1 VKIDV
6 NDLYRSLPAMLSFF
20 PTFLPFL
27 LFAFVA
33 SITPGPTNILVL
45 SHSARYGFAAAVP
58 IIFGACAS
66 AATLVLLVGT
76 GAGTSLSA
84 LPIVLSA
91 MQWLGVAWLSY
102 LAWQIFSAPAVA
114 LETQGNDRRL
124 SCMGA
129 AGLQLIN
136 PKTWMMALAVV
147 SVFAGAGEQRLL
159 HVMYLSLAF
168 FLISLPCLGAWALLG
183 TGSQR
188 WLRSP
193 RAMQHFNRCMGLL
206 LLGSAWLSAL
216 A

>member
-1 VKIDV
+1 MF
-6 NDLYRSLPAMLSFF
+6 SSF

-45 SHSARYGFAAAVP
+45 SNSARYGLAAALP

-66 AATLVLLVGT
+66 AATIVLLVGA
-76 GAGTSLSA
+76 GAGSSLAA
-84 LPIVLSA
+84 LPAVQTA
-91 MQWLGVAWLSY
+91 MQWIGVIWLSY
-102 LAWQIFSAPAVA
+102 LAWQIFSAPAA
-114 LETQGNDRRL
+114 GLEANDIEARL
-124 SCMGA
+124 GWVGA
-129 AGLQLIN
+129 ASLQLIN

-147 SVFAGAGEQRLL
+147 SVFAGSGEQRLG
-159 HVMYLSLAF
+159 HVLYLSLAF

-183 TGSQR
+183 AGSTR

-193 RAMQHFNRCMGLL
+193 RAMQGFNRGMALL
-206 LLGSAWLSAL
+206 LLGSAWLSVL